1 MFSVVVPVTGG
12 GVGEVCQQPLALSRL
27 VPVVGYGAASQHSHL
42 MSEIIF
48 FAVTLLDF
56 FLVCLVESQMY
67 GRAWVEELLVES
79 FSIT

>member
-1 MFSVVVPVTGG
+1 MFSVVVPVSGG

-42 MSEIIF
+42 MSRIIF

-56 FLVCLVESQMY
+56 FLVCLESQMY
-67 GRAWVEELLVES
+67 GKAWVEELLVES